1 MLDAIPLEDRAEGLQ
16 DLDLKFDKLPIERTL
31 SVMWCIE
38 TDHFRFRIIIQD
50 RPLMRRG
57 VFSVDDPLGF
67 VAPAI
72 LVGKQLLQELCREN
86 GDWDDPI
93 PDELRP
99 RWEAWMRDLHALEE
113 LRTPRLLQTQGIW
126 RSKERRITSFL

>member
-1 MLDAIPLEDRAEGLQ
+1 MCAKAGIRLHKFISNTKEVLEIIPPEDRAEGLQ

-50 RPLMRRG
+50 RPLTRRG
-57 VFSVDDPLGF
+57 VLSTISSVYDPLGF
-67 VAPAI
+67 VAPVI

-86 GDWDDPI
+86 MDWDDPI
-93 PDELRP
+93 PENLRP
-99 RWEAWMRDLHALEE
+99 RWE
-113 LRTPRLLQTQGIW
+113 TW
-126 RSKERRITSFL
+126 RS